1 MTQISLTRIAA
12 AAIGALVVV
21 GVATGARA
29 DMRFQ
34 NLTDQSLHFSMTCNG
49 TALDAWTITP
59 HGSGAVDCTNG
70 SSEAV
75 VQILTSHG
83 RYDEVVRAVVHD
95 GYSYRLGYDR
105 DGDVSIA
112 PAS

>member
-1 MTQISLTRIAA
+1 MTRISITRVAV
-12 AAIGALVVV
+12 AAIGALVAAVA
-21 GVATGARA
+21 ATGAKA

-34 NLTDQSLHFSMTCNG
+34 NLTDQTLHFSMTCNG
-49 TALDAWTITP
+49 TALDPWTITP
-59 HGSGAVDCTNG
+59 HGSGAIDCTNG
-70 SSEAV
+70 SPEALV
-75 VQILTSHG
+75 EILTKHG